1 MSKNTGFKT
10 EAGKDIH
17 VDDLLFSAVLRKVGR
32 VLEYRSTYI
41 VAFFQKGQGIKYFD
55 IEKCLHLKHVG
66 DFHSNHNGWV

>member
-55 IEKCLHLKHVG
+55 IETVG
-66 DFHSNHNGWV
+66 SNAVLCQLRLPYR